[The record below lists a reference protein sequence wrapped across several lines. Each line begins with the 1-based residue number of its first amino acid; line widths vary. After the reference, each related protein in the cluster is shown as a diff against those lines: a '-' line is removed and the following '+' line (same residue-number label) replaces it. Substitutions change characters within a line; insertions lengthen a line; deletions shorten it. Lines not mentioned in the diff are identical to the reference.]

1 MQHHAVLL
9 AIARLSCL
17 IYPIVTILHTT
28 FSPVNRPRAIM
39 RSVTEYRQAYRQAD
53 DMMMKII
60 KIAYFSTPLSFGAP
74 LPM

>member
-1 MQHHAVLL
+1 
-9 AIARLSCL
+9 
-17 IYPIVTILHTT
+17 
-28 FSPVNRPRAIM
+28 M

-74 LPM
+74 LPMFPLEFCSGINHKEIRVMQGAILW